1 MNLTY
6 KVAALLFKEWLL
18 GSIASQ
24 VTAPATRLWQGF
36 SSKVTLVLRQHF
48 AAAWL
53 TFELRCVHPVNDVES
68 VVDSKSE
75 ETVRGDGLGHLRA
88 AAGWPPTPGR
98 WTRSRG
104 SPSRRYR
111 GNWIIQRAEILF

>member
-36 SSKVTLVLRQHF
+36 SSKVTLVLGQHF

-53 TFELRCVHPVNDVES
+53 TFEVVSVDPVEDVES
-68 VVDSKSE
+68 AVDSQSE
-75 ETVRGDGLGHLRA
+75 EIVRGDGLGFASLLDHEELRQD
-88 AAGWPPTPGR
+88 GHRLQVDGEGPEDLHQGELVVEQ
-98 WTRSRG
+98 
-104 SPSRRYR
+104 
-111 GNWIIQRAEILF
+111 QR